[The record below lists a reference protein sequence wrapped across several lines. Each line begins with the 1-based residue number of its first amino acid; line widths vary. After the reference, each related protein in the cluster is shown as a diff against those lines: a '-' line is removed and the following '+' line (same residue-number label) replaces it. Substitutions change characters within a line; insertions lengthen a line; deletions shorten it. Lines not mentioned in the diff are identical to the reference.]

1 MKEIARHVND
11 RDKTGFSVVS
21 AEPAPSTGP
30 AGQWNGKPIRG
41 TLTHLGR
48 DSDGYEVFRL
58 DQDPDAR
65 TWALATKAEAS
76 PVEGATLVHQIE
88 GLYSGAS
95 LLLIGPRAIVTTDEH
110 RKSKRTL
117 LYVDGEETEC
127 GNTESVLIALGIRK
141 AAGTPKPVPAVPA
154 PSRELL
160 AALARTEAAE
170 ANADDGDILA
180 GIEPCPTS

>member
-1 MKEIARHVND
+1 MNEIARHVNS

-21 AEPAPSTGP
+21 AEPAPTTGP
-30 AGQWNGKPIRG
+30 AGQWDGKPVQG
-41 TLTHLGR
+41 TLTHLGC

-58 DQDPDAR
+58 DQDPDAS
-65 TWALATKAEAS
+65 TWALATKGDAS
-76 PVEGATLVHQIE
+76 PVEGAALVHRIE
-88 GLYSGAS
+88 ELYSGAS
-95 LLLIGPRAIVTTDEH
+95 LLLIGPRAIVTTNEH
-110 RKSKRTL
+110 RKGKRTL

-141 AAGTPKPVPAVPA
+141 AAGAPKPVPAVPA
-154 PSRELL
+154 PSREFL
-160 AALARTEAAE
+160 AALTRTEAAE